1 MYFKKMIGEKC
12 YLSPISV
19 EDAEQYTAWLNDYEI
34 TQYLTLASMQI
45 SLPAEKEALSRL
57 SKEHNYAIVAKQN
70 DSLIGNCGLINVD
83 HLHRTAEI
91 GIFIGDKQYLGKGY
105 GREALSL
112 LIDYAFS
119 VLNLHNIM
127 LRVYAF
133 NERAKRSYESVGF
146 KMIGKRRN
154 ALIRNRITYDMYLM
168 DLLPEDFYSEKDT

>member
-1 MYFKKMIGEKC
+1 MRRSQYVLQKMIGEKC

-19 EDAEQYTAWLNDYEI
+19 EDAEQYTEWLNDYEI

-45 SLPAEKEALSRL
+45 
-57 SKEHNYAIVAKQN
+57 
-70 DSLIGNCGLINVD
+70 
-83 HLHRTAEI
+83 
-91 GIFIGDKQYLGKGY
+91 
-105 GREALSL
+105 SL

-168 DLLPEDFYSEKDT
+168 DLLPEDFYSKKDK